1 MEREEAIKV
10 LKKELQIIDDPNV
23 TMTASEWEEHD
34 DHMKDA
40 LDMAIEALNRE
51 QKKYD
56 AICSELVA
64 LKSNLNEPIEV
75 AMAYEKSIA
84 IVRKYARRRAEQ

>member
-1 MEREEAIKV
+1 MTREEAGQIC
-10 LKKELQIIDDPNV
+10 KEVRHSLWILDEQKPIWDKGTV
-23 TMTASEWEEHD
+23 SE
-34 DHMKDA
+34 A

-84 IVRKYARRRAEQ
+84 IVRKYARREDE